1 MGLLSPWPL
10 DGSLVP
16 GVSVH
21 TATVAAVNESLRT
34 LWHCLDDPLLASPAN
49 ASIGNKVQKGAT
61 YFLTDAYDYCDR
73 RAFISLKCQ
82 IQL

>member
-1 MGLLSPWPL
+1 MGLLLPWPL

-21 TATVAAVNESLRT
+21 TPTGVAVSESLRT
-34 LWHCLDDPLLASPAN
+34 LWRCLDDPLLASPAN
-49 ASIGNKVQKGAT
+49 ASMGNKVQKGAT
-61 YFLTDAYDYCDR
+61 YLLTDTYDYCDR
-73 RAFISLKCQ
+73 RAFISSKCQ